1 MFGKRVTQVQSLIQ
15 NLWGKKLYGLK
26 RVYSIV

>member
-1 MFGKRVTQVQSLIQ
+1 MFGKRVVQSLIQ

-26 RVYSIV
+26 CVYSIV